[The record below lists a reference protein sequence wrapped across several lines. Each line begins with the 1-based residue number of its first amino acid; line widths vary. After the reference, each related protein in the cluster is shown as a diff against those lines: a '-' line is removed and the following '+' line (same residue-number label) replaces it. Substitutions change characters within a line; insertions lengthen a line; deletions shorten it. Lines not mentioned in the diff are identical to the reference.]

1 MQTKGKLETIRSDE
15 FKKQWFFLTLRQ
27 LMKIKEIDKLEI
39 LGTVSIP
46 VFETSPKKLFLCI

>member
-1 MQTKGKLETIRSDE
+1 MNLKNSG
-15 FKKQWFFLTLRQ
+15 FFLTPRQ

-46 VFETSPKKLFLCI
+46 VFETSPKKLFPCI